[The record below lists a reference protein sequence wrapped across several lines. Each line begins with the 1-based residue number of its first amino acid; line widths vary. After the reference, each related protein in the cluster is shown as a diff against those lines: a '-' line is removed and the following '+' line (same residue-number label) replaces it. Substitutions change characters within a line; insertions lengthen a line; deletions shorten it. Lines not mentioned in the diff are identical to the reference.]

1 MYSALYFTDL
11 HFGPNLTY
19 RDSTKPAH
27 IPPPP
32 PTYGAQAHGLVS
44 NLLAYGEYNGLPTI
58 IHGGDENTLGADNF
72 EENFAKTESL
82 LNSYAG
88 HMIRVSGNHDPR
100 PQTKDTPCGIISE
113 SHTMRVH
120 DNVSVIVLQ
129 PKLYPH
135 TDNPGQW
142 IYHYDEADDALVEET
157 LAKRPDDF
165 IILASHWAL
174 DRLHRGYPTLYNLS
188 KRYGY
193 EVRTDTILQ
202 KLSERTPGSVINVAG
217 HEHRFSCSD
226 ASGIQTLIMPAFT
239 QADVDTEN
247 RACGLFAALHIKKND
262 GKLSCSIDY
271 HKASSPNG
279 QKVNAYY
286 MRRYTRSLEPA

>member
-11 HFGPNLTY
+11 HFGPTLTY

-32 PTYGAQAHGLVS
+32 PTYGELGHSLLI
-44 NLLAYGEYNGLPTI
+44 NLLAYAEYNGTPTI
-58 IHGGDENTLGADNF
+58 IHGGDENTLGANNF
-72 EENFAKTESL
+72 EENVAKTESL
-82 LNSYAG
+82 FNSYAG
-88 HMIRVSGNHDPR
+88 QVIRVSGNHDPR
-100 PQTKDTPCGIISE
+100 PQTKDTPCSIQPE

-135 TDNPGQW
+135 TDNAGQW
-142 IYHYDEADDALVEET
+142 IYHYDESDDALVEET

-174 DRLHRGYPTLYNLS
+174 DRVHRGYPTLYNLS

-193 EVRTDTILQ
+193 EVRTDAILQ
-202 KLSERTPGSVINVAG
+202 KLSERPAGSVINIAG
-217 HEHRFSCSD
+217 HEHRYSLSD
-226 ASGIQTLIMPAFT
+226 ACGIQTLIMPAFT
-239 QADVDTEN
+239 QADEDTEN
-247 RACGLFAALHIKKND
+247 RGCGLFSSLNIKKHD
-262 GKLSCSIDY
+262 GQLSCTIEY
-271 HKASSPNG
+271 HKAATAHGS
-279 QKVNAYY
+279 KVTPYY
-286 MRRYTRSLEPA
+286 MKRYARGHEPS